1 MLIWELCLKNRKR
14 GEAYEIIYDLQA
26 VVKRLQRIKK
36 NGGTMEQKQLKQFT
50 FYDLYAELMDV
61 LNDEERGKLLRRMCE
76 YMFTEEEQKEL
87 TDKKLIF
94 LWGNIIDYLEADK
107 QAQINGKSVR
117 ASRQMKHFTFY
128 RNFYEAVE
136 LMEDKQAGQY
146 IKAIYNYA
154 LNNVEQSKLS
164 SPVDLYY
171 ALAKRKLELSKVR
184 SSIGKLGG
192 KAERKP
198 VTTEQV
204 NELQPEGLSSIG
216 MDGFLKNNPQVKN
229 DIYKSSMYLTEG
241 IDWTALDYELPNSAY
256 RDCKSLYQILTHYKE
271 IVGGTW

>member
-1 MLIWELCLKNRKR
+1 
-14 GEAYEIIYDLQA
+14 
-26 VVKRLQRIKK
+26 
-36 NGGTMEQKQLKQFT
+36 MEQKQLKQFT

-76 YMFTEEEQKEL
+76 FMFVSDEQNEL
-87 TDKKLIF
+87 CDKKLIF
-94 LWGNIIDYLEADK
+94 LWGNIVDYLDTDK
-107 QAQINGKSVR
+107 QAQLSGKSVR
-117 ASRQMKHFTFY
+117 ASRQMKRFTFY

-154 LNNVEQSKLS
+154 LKNVEPSKLV

-171 ALAKRKLELSKVR
+171 TLAKRKLALSKVR
-184 SSIGKLGG
+184 SGIGKKGG
-192 KAERKP
+192 NTERIP

-204 NELQPEGLSSIG
+204 NAIQPKGLSSIG

-229 DIYKSSMYLTEG
+229 DIYKSSMHLTEG
-241 IDWTALDYELPNSAY
+241 IDWTMLDEQLYTSKY
-256 RDCKSLYQILTHYKE
+256 SDCKSLYQILTHYKE
-271 IVGGTW
+271 IVDDSW

>member
-1 MLIWELCLKNRKR
+1 
-14 GEAYEIIYDLQA
+14 
-26 VVKRLQRIKK
+26 
-36 NGGTMEQKQLKQFT
+36 MEQKQLNQFT

-76 YMFTEEEQKEL
+76 YMFTDGEQKEL

-94 LWGNIIDYLEADK
+94 LWGNIIDYLDVDK
-107 QAQINGKSVR
+107 QAQMNCKNVR
-117 ASRQMKHFTFY
+117 ASRQMRHFTFY

-154 LNNVEQSKLS
+154 LNNVDPSKLS

-171 ALAKRKLELSKVR
+171 TLAKRKLELSKVR
-184 SSIGKLGG
+184 SSVGKKGG

-198 VTTEQV
+198 ISIEQV
-204 NELQPEGLSSIG
+204 NAIEPEGLTSIG

-229 DIYKSSMYLTEG
+229 DIYKSSMHLTEG
-241 IDWTALDYELPNSAY
+241 IDWTMLDYELPNSAY
-256 RDCKSLYQILTHYKE
+256 RDCKSLYQILTHQNE